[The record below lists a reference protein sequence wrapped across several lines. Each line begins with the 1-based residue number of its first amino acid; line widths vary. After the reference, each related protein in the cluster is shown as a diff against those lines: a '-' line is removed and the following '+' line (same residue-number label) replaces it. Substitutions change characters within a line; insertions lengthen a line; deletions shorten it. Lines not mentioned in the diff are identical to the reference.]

1 MDKKG
6 EIVIGIFIAI
16 IVLLAILIMI
26 SMCQEVLS
34 RGKYGQRGPG
44 DGSHDDRR
52 GQPSAL
58 ASCGFMGLEKEMDK
72 IRIEEQVRNRLGQMH
87 GNNQREVKELNL
99 EQLSSIYNQKG

>member
-1 MDKKG
+1 MDKRG
-6 EIVIGIFIAI
+6 DIVIGIFIAI

-44 DGSHDDRR
+44 DGSHDDGR

-72 IRIEEQVRNRLGQMH
+72 MRIEKQVRNRLGQMH
-87 GNNQREVKELNL
+87 GNSQREVKELNL
-99 EQLSSIYNQKG
+99 QQLSSIYNQKG